1 MADIPPEIQA
11 VLEQANTPF
20 NWCDGSAW
28 SINDEPPEQE
38 WTVQDRIPARQ
49 VCLLSGHGAAG
60 KSTIALQLCA
70 AHALARDWL
79 TCLPEPGPSFFLDAE
94 DDIAVVHRRLHFIL
108 KHYGVDYPDAWN
120 GGLHL
125 LPLAGKNPLLATADR
140 TGKLT
145 PTKLFDWL
153 LKEAR
158 RIKPKQIVIASVAN
172 VWTGNEN
179 DRSQTTQFI
188 DLMTSLAIEAGGSV
202 IPISHP
208 SLQGLATNSG
218 ISGST
223 QWHNAVRSRM
233 YLKAAKEADDEEEN
247 GLRKLEFKK
256 NQYGPT
262 NGTITLEWKS
272 GLFLPLPGSSP
283 FERAAREQEA
293 TDRIRTAIQS
303 GQRFSPSKN
312 AKNYPPSALQGNG
325 LSKVELKNALDRML
339 QSGRWKV
346 TPYGPASRGWE
357 MIVETDG

>member
-1 MADIPPEIQA
+1 MIEIPTEIKA
-11 VLEQANTPF
+11 VFEQKAGQEF
-20 NWCDGSAW
+20 SWCDGSAW
-28 SINDEPPEQE
+28 SINDPPPEQY

-49 VCLLSGHGAAG
+49 VCLLSGHGAVG

-70 AHALARDWL
+70 AHALGRDWL

-94 DDIAVVHRRLHFIL
+94 DDISVVHRRLHFIL
-108 KHYGVDYPDAWN
+108 KYYGVDYSDAWN

-125 LPLAGKNPLLATADR
+125 LPLAGKNPLLATVDR

-153 LKEAR
+153 LAEAR

-172 VWTGNEN
+172 IWTGCEN
-179 DRSQTTQFI
+179 DRGQVTQLI
-188 DLMTSLAIEAGGSV
+188 DLFTNLAIEADGSV

-208 SLQGLATNSG
+208 SLQGLSTDTG

-233 YLKAAKEADDEEEN
+233 YLKSAKEADDEEEN

-272 GLFLPLPGSSP
+272 GLFLPLASASP

-293 TDRIRTAIQS
+293 MDKIKAAVKS
-303 GQRFSPSKN
+303 GQRLSPNKY
-312 AKNYPPSALQGNG
+312 ARNYPPAVLKGNG
-325 LSKVELKNALDRML
+325 LSKAELETALNKML
-339 QSGRWKV
+339 QNGRLKV
-346 TPYGPASRGWE
+346 ESYGPASRGWE
-357 MIVETDG
+357 MLVET